1 MAATAM
7 MWGCDAVKAQTLEP
21 EFEGEVVGVFPDGS
35 SKKLE
40 KHNVRMRTGAGV
52 YIAGFAA
59 SKSKTKVL
67 VEGGSASVRFD
78 AAQPIALI
86 VRAKDNKAD
95 PMSIVRVFRMKSTK
109 KNRSAVSSAV
119 GAFSV
124 NSNTMDYL
132 RFSAEKYGESS
143 YRLTFDERPA
153 GEYGIIVSN
162 PNNVDEKMVI
172 VSAFAIDG
180 GAAANQCGAERFC
193 TGFAYRGAGKEPV
206 RIETSSVS
214 AVQMSCIVKN
224 PRMGS
229 PRRTSHS
236 GIRGMCGRC
245 AAIIEN

>member
-1 MAATAM
+1 
-7 MWGCDAVKAQTLEP
+7 
-21 EFEGEVVGVFPDGS
+21 
-35 SKKLE
+35 
-40 KHNVRMRTGAGV
+40 
-52 YIAGFAA
+52 
-59 SKSKTKVL
+59 
-67 VEGGSASVRFD
+67 
-78 AAQPIALI
+78 
-86 VRAKDNKAD
+86 
-95 PMSIVRVFRMKSTK
+95 MSIVRVFRMKSTK
-109 KNRSAVSSAV
+109 KNRSAVISAV
-119 GAFSV
+119 GSFSV

-162 PNNVDEKMVI
+162 PQQRGREDGDRLGVRHRRRSRGEK
-172 VSAFAIDG
+172 SKPEPHGSD
-180 GAAANQCGAERFC
+180 QCGAERFC
-193 TGFAYRGAGKEPV
+193 TVFAYRGAGKEPV

>member
-1 MAATAM
+1 M
-7 MWGCDAVKAQTLEP
+7 GGGDAVKAQTLEP

-95 PMSIVRVFRMKSTK
+95 PMSIVRVFRMK
-109 KNRSAVSSAV
+109 KNRSAVISAV
-119 GAFSV
+119 GSFSV

-180 GAAANQCGAERFC
+180 GAAA
-193 TGFAYRGAGKEPV
+193 KE
-206 RIETSSVS
+206 
-214 AVQMSCIVKN
+214 
-224 PRMGS
+224 
-229 PRRTSHS
+229 
-236 GIRGMCGRC
+236 
-245 AAIIEN
+245 

>member
-1 MAATAM
+1 M
-7 MWGCDAVKAQTLEP
+7 GGGDAVKAQTLEP

-109 KNRSAVSSAV
+109 KNRSAV
-119 GAFSV
+119 FSV

-172 VSAFAIDG
+172 VSTFAIDG
-180 GAAANQCGAERFC
+180 GAAA
-193 TGFAYRGAGKEPV
+193 KE
-206 RIETSSVS
+206 
-214 AVQMSCIVKN
+214 
-224 PRMGS
+224 
-229 PRRTSHS
+229 
-236 GIRGMCGRC
+236 
-245 AAIIEN
+245 

>member
-1 MAATAM
+1 M
-7 MWGCDAVKAQTLEP
+7 GGGDAVTAQTLEP

-95 PMSIVRVFRMKSTK
+95 PMSIVS
-109 KNRSAVSSAV
+109 
-119 GAFSV
+119 FSV

-172 VSAFAIDG
+172 VSTFAIDG
-180 GAAANQCGAERFC
+180 GAGA
-193 TGFAYRGAGKEPV
+193 KE
-206 RIETSSVS
+206 
-214 AVQMSCIVKN
+214 
-224 PRMGS
+224 
-229 PRRTSHS
+229 
-236 GIRGMCGRC
+236 
-245 AAIIEN
+245 

>member
-1 MAATAM
+1 M
-7 MWGCDAVKAQTLEP
+7 GGGDAVKAQTLEP

-78 AAQPIALI
+78 AAQPI

-109 KNRSAVSSAV
+109 KNRSAVISAV
-119 GAFSV
+119 GSFSV

-180 GAAANQCGAERFC
+180 GAAA
-193 TGFAYRGAGKEPV
+193 KE
-206 RIETSSVS
+206 
-214 AVQMSCIVKN
+214 
-224 PRMGS
+224 
-229 PRRTSHS
+229 
-236 GIRGMCGRC
+236 
-245 AAIIEN
+245 

>member
-1 MAATAM
+1 M
-7 MWGCDAVKAQTLEP
+7 GGGDAVKAQTLEP

-52 YIAGFAA
+52 AA

-109 KNRSAVSSAV
+109 KNRSAVISAV
-119 GAFSV
+119 GSFSV

-180 GAAANQCGAERFC
+180 GAAA
-193 TGFAYRGAGKEPV
+193 KE
-206 RIETSSVS
+206 
-214 AVQMSCIVKN
+214 
-224 PRMGS
+224 
-229 PRRTSHS
+229 
-236 GIRGMCGRC
+236 
-245 AAIIEN
+245 

>member
-1 MAATAM
+1 M
-7 MWGCDAVKAQTLEP
+7 GGGDAVKAQTLEP

-86 VRAKDNKAD
+86 VAPRTTR
-95 PMSIVRVFRMKSTK
+95 PTPCPSCVFRMKSTK
-109 KNRSAVSSAV
+109 KPV
-119 GAFSV
+119 GGDLGRRV
-124 NSNTMDYL
+124 VLGELNTMDYL

-172 VSAFAIDG
+172 VSTFAIDG
-180 GAAANQCGAERFC
+180 GAAA
-193 TGFAYRGAGKEPV
+193 KE
-206 RIETSSVS
+206 
-214 AVQMSCIVKN
+214 
-224 PRMGS
+224 
-229 PRRTSHS
+229 
-236 GIRGMCGRC
+236 
-245 AAIIEN
+245 